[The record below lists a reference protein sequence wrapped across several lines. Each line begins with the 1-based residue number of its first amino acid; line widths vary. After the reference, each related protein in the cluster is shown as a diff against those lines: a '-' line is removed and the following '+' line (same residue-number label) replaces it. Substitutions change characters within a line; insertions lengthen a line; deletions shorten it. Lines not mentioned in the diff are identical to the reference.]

1 MPLLGETD
9 CRKVAAISHKFYNF
23 TQFYSSAQL
32 ASVCRQVKV
41 FHANYGHSNLI
52 ATKVTQE
59 TFWCKQ
65 PPGSTRQPIRES
77 SLANRGYQVLNEWS
91 LGLCALCSYYSC
103 IYYLV
108 LFLHTSYSKNALSVK
123 LTPGQK
129 SLVLEQRSLVSLLF
143 KVTHN
148 KAAVDLLQ
156 SLCFV
161 IGHLQFTEQ

>member
-1 MPLLGETD
+1 MPLLGETN

-91 LGLCALCSYYSC
+91 LGLCIQGLRKLVCSLQLLQLHLLPCVVSPHFIQQKC
-103 IYYLV
+103 IVSKINSRLEKSGV
-108 LFLHTSYSKNALSVK
+108 RTEKFSEFVIQSYS
-123 LTPGQK
+123 
-129 SLVLEQRSLVSLLF
+129 
-143 KVTHN
+143 
-148 KAAVDLLQ
+148 
-156 SLCFV
+156 
-161 IGHLQFTEQ
+161 